1 MIKPVILCGG
11 CGSRLWPLSRNL
23 YPKQFLALLGEKT
36 LFQETLA
43 RAAGL
48 PGALA
53 PMTVCNLEHRFIVA
67 EQLRGLGLE
76 GEIVLEPAG
85 RNTAPAIAVAALRC
99 EKRDPVL
106 LVLPADHH
114 IEPRE
119 DFARAVDQA
128 LPLAEEGWLVTFGID
143 PTRPETGYGYIRGG
157 RPRGG
162 GRHIDAFVEKPD
174 LKRAE
179 AMLAE
184 GGHYWNSGIFVLKPS
199 AYLREM
205 ERLQPEM
212 LEACRRAVAASK
224 ADLDFIR
231 LDRKAFEACPEDSID
246 YAVME
251 KTDKGV
257 VVPMSV
263 RWSDLGSWH
272 ALFEA
277 GPKDA
282 HGNVTH
288 GDVHIHDAEG
298 CYLDSRDRLLTAV
311 GVRDL
316 VVVVTA
322 DAVLVADKD
331 ASPRVKELVAGLRR
345 EGRPEVVSHR
355 KVYRPWGAYE
365 TTDQADRFKVK
376 RITVNPGQILSLQK
390 HHHRAEHW
398 IVVRGTAAI
407 VNGDTELV
415 LREDQSTY
423 IPIGNVHRLENPGRI
438 PLDIIEVQTGS
449 YLEEDDI
456 VRLDDV
462 YNRLAD

>member
-1 MIKPVILCGG
+1 MIQPVILCGG

-43 RAAGL
+43 RVAGL
-48 PGALA
+48 PGVLA

-119 DFARAVDQA
+119 DFARAVEHA
-128 LPLAEEGWLVTFGID
+128 LPLAEEGRLVTFGIE
-143 PTRPETGYGYIRGG
+143 PTRPETGYGYIRAG
-157 RPRGG
+157 RQRGRG
-162 GRHIDAFVEKPD
+162 HHIDAFVEKPD
-174 LKRAE
+174 VKRAE

-205 ERLQPEM
+205 ERFRPEM
-212 LEACRRAVAASK
+212 LAACRRAVAASK

-257 VVPMSV
+257 VVPMSAH
-263 RWSDLGSWH
+263 WSDLGSWH

-277 GPKDA
+277 GQKDA
-282 HGNVTH
+282 YGNVTH
-288 GDVHIHDAEG
+288 GDVHIHEAQG
-298 CYLDSRDRLLTAV
+298 CYLDSRDKLLTAV